1 VRRLGVGYILLYV
14 YLFTYI
20 TLIRLYITQYGFIVY
35 TPTRTVLLF
44 ERGIFLV

>member
-1 VRRLGVGYILLYV
+1 MRRLGVGYILLYL

-35 TPTRTVLLF
+35 TPTVLLF

>member
-1 VRRLGVGYILLYV
+1 MRRLGVGYIL

-20 TLIRLYITQYGFIVY
+20 TLIRLFIVY
-35 TPTRTVLLF
+35 TPTVLLF